1 MVKIPDELVEK
12 IHENICKQENEIL
25 QTGIKNN
32 TPKNRKKLVEISNLK
47 REVQA
52 FIPRFNMDQNGNYRK
67 ENKTY
72 LD

>member
-52 FIPRFNMDQNGNYRK
+52 YIPRFNMD
-67 ENKTY
+67 
-72 LD
+72 

>member
-1 MVKIPDELVEK
+1 MPDELVEK

-52 FIPRFNMDQNGNYRK
+52 FIPRFNMD
-67 ENKTY
+67 
-72 LD
+72 